1 MEGNSL
7 TYRKAKSALLDDQGA
22 AMHSSWTERPLA
34 KDSHKKMFPV
44 KVAQNDVHKLLAPTK

>member
-1 MEGNSL
+1 MP
-7 TYRKAKSALLDDQGA
+7 KSALLDDQGA